1 MQLPLRLQLK
11 ASRFHCIFLA
21 SGHALA
27 GMAVCLLG
35 LPVSL
40 KLALL
45 ACTGLLFFRV
55 WHVASRQLPQLL
67 LQADGKLLLIKD
79 GCEPA
84 LVEVGPDTLVWPW
97 VVVLHLQDG
106 KAANSQA
113 MLIFTDGLVGEGA
126 HRHLRLWL
134 RWRTGQVDSV
144 NSGAVE

>member
-11 ASRFHCIFLA
+11 ASRIYCVFLA

-35 LPVSL
+35 LPLSL

-45 ACTGLLFFRV
+45 ACVGLLFCRV
-55 WHVASRQLPQLL
+55 WHAASRQLPQIL

-84 LVEVGPDTLVWPW
+84 LVEVGRDTLVWPW
-97 VVVLHLQDG
+97 VAVLHLQDG
-106 KAANSQA
+106 KTTNSQA
-113 MLIFTDGLVGEGA
+113 VLIFTDGLVGEGA
-126 HRHLRLWL
+126 HRYLRLWL
-134 RWRTGQVDSV
+134 RWRTGLVDSV